1 MVLEPPAV
9 HEIASA
15 IRAYL
20 AAHPNASDSLAGVQ
34 RWWISMGE
42 VEASRDAVRHA
53 LELLIEK
60 GVVTQKRLS
69 DGTAIYGAAHRG
81 PNRVA

>member
-9 HEIASA
+9 SEVASA

-20 AAHPNASDSLAGVQ
+20 AAHPKASDSLAGVQ
-34 RWWISMGE
+34 RWWISTGE

-53 LELLIEK
+53 LALLIEE
-60 GVVTQKRLS
+60 GVVTLKRLS
-69 DGTAIYGAAHRG
+69 DGTAIYAATHRG
-81 PNRVA
+81 PNRVG